1 MNLLL
6 RILLVFFL
14 SLLLLVGCGSES
26 DSSGNKQMPA
36 NLESSGHEEACR
48 VLWDYAN
55 NIEQIYLQNDW
66 VEIEK
71 MLPEAEA
78 HYRSQMSKLDEAGKW
93 TPRQNI
99 SKSLKLPFLIG
110 RLHGAL
116 HSCKIENMRDDTS
129 LVGCGQVRSLK
140 DAIEKL
146 CSE

>member
-1 MNLLL
+1 MKLLL
-6 RILLVFFL
+6 RILSVFFL

-26 DSSGNKQMPA
+26 GVSGNKQMPA

-48 VLWDYAN
+48 VLLDYAN
-55 NIEQIYLQNDW
+55 NIEQIYLQNGW

-78 HYRSQMSKLDEAGKW
+78 HYRNQMSKLDGAGKW
-93 TPRQNI
+93 TPRQDVR
-99 SKSLKLPFLIG
+99 KSLKLPLLLGQF
-110 RLHGAL
+110 HAAL

-129 LVGCGQVRSLK
+129 LVGCDQVRSLK
-140 DAIEKL
+140 DAIKKL